1 MKRESQ
7 QRGPFHTHTALVCLL
22 IGTGYAAGVHGAEL
36 HPLSTLEIEHSGDSW
51 TCSGVAP
58 DGDRTYDTIFF
69 GLDFSSSL
77 SNRPVVMRE
86 SLFVLERICDW
97 EYPMSFYRH
106 QHCLTQLAVASGNV
120 LSSTYLTVYT
130 NAEHPVQVWR
140 ILPWKGHILVDGFF
154 QEPYVITHKPI
165 FQLFDRQGELVNVL
179 FDDLFWDIAAVDET
193 QDLLICT
200 QEYEGRDS
208 EGHPIA
214 VNPTFRVLEL
224 PSFNLRATHPRDSH
238 IPPDM
243 VVGPNGYLY
252 CLHTT
257 TGALVKYS
265 IEPWQELWTKRI
277 EPESDAGYP
286 RLLRFHE
293 GLLWYAMY
301 DRDYQWVN
309 DSSEE
314 YRWIEKPLDPET
326 GEPVD
331 TDKTFDPYRRV
342 VNVEGQPYAITWQF
356 GSFRV
361 EPVGSPV
368 GKWEGYR

>member
-7 QRGPFHTHTALVCLL
+7 QRGTLRNLTAMLCLQTALL
-22 IGTGYAAGVHGAEL
+22 GSMSAHAAEL
-36 HPLSTLEIEHSGDSW
+36 HPLSKLQIERSGDSW

-293 GLLWYAMY
+293 ELLWYAMY
-301 DRDYQWVN
+301 DHDYEWVN
-309 DSSEE
+309 DSEE
-314 YRWIEKPLDPET
+314 RYRWIEKPLDPET

-331 TDKTFDPYRRV
+331 TEERFDPYRTV
-342 VNVEGQPYAITWQF
+342 VDVEGQPYAITWQF